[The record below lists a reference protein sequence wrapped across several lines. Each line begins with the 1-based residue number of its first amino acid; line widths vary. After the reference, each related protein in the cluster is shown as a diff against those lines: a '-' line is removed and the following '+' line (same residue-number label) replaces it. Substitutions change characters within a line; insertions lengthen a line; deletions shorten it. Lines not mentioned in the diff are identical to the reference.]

1 MINEENYYSIENALK
16 FMSAS
21 QFKSFQNC
29 EAQALAETKGVFR
42 REYTNALAVGSYVDS
57 FIEGTLDQFKEKH
70 PEIFTLKG
78 TLRSEYC
85 QAEELCKRIAKDEMF
100 MKYLGGEHQKIFLG
114 KIANVDFKG
123 KLDAYHENKCIV
135 DLKTCKDFEPVWKNG
150 HKISFIEAWGYDI
163 QGAIYQELVYQN
175 TGKKLPFFICAVTK
189 EKNPNIAI
197 ISIPQERLDMCLEIV
212 KANAPRYNDIKHG
225 KVEPT
230 KCCKCDY
237 CRSVKKIKNII
248 DYRDL
253 NPELFTDK
261 QLQAIQEPVSVS
273 SIISLPAIENAH
285 TGENNASSVETKLEK
300 KKHKKKKKSK
310 VIVIKL

>member
-1 MINEENYYSIENALK
+1 MISSKDYYSTENALK

-29 EAQALAETKGVFR
+29 EAQALAEVQGEFR
-42 REYTNALAVGSYVDS
+42 REYTSALAIGSYVDS
-57 FIEGTLDQFKEKH
+57 FIEGTLEQFKNEH

-78 TLRSEYC
+78 TLRSEYG
-85 QAEELCKRIAKDEMF
+85 QAEELCRRISKDEMF

-123 KLDAYHENKCIV
+123 KLDAYHEGKCIV

-150 HKISFIEAWGYDI
+150 HKMSFIEAWGYDI

-189 EKNPNIAI
+189 EKIPNIAI
-197 ISIPQERLDMCLEIV
+197 ISIPQERLNECLELV
-212 KANAPRYNDIKHG
+212 KANAPQYNDIKLG

-237 CRSVKKIKNII
+237 CKSIKKIENII

-253 NPELFTDK
+253 NPELFREK
-261 QLQAIQEPVSVS
+261 PPQEPVSVS
-273 SIISLPAIENAH
+273 SIVSLP
-285 TGENNASSVETKLEK
+285 SLEK
-300 KKHKKKKKSK
+300 STDGKFKKKKKKKGK

>member
-1 MINEENYYSIENALK
+1 MISSKDYYSTENALK

-29 EAQALAETKGVFR
+29 EAQALAEIKGEFKR
-42 REYTNALAVGSYVDS
+42 DFTSALAVGSYVDS
-57 FIEGTLDQFKEKH
+57 FIEGTLEQFKAEH

-78 TLRSEYC
+78 TLRSEYG
-85 QAEELCKRIAKDEMF
+85 QAEELCRRISKDEMF

-123 KLDAYHENKCIV
+123 KLDAYHEGKCIV

-150 HKISFIEAWGYDI
+150 HKMSFIEAWGYDI

-189 EKNPNIAI
+189 ERTPNLEI
-197 ISIPQERLDMCLEIV
+197 ISIPQERLDECLELV
-212 KANAPRYNDIKHG
+212 KINAPHYNDIKLG
-225 KVEPT
+225 KIRPT
-230 KCCKCDY
+230 KCSKCDY
-237 CRSVKKIKNII
+237 CKFIKKIENII

-253 NPELFTDK
+253 NPELFREK
-261 QLQAIQEPVSVS
+261 PPQEPVSVS
-273 SIISLPAIENAH
+273 SIVSLPSIENAPS
-285 TGENNASSVETKLEK
+285 GENKTILEGKKSKK
-300 KKHKKKKKSK
+300 KKHKKNGK
-310 VIVIKL
+310 VVIIKL

>member
-1 MINEENYYSIENALK
+1 MFDNKNYFSSENALK

-29 EAQALAETKGVFR
+29 EAQALAEVQGEFR
-42 REYTNALAVGSYVDS
+42 REYTSALAVGSYVDS
-57 FIEGTLDQFKEKH
+57 FIEGTLEQFKNEH

-85 QAEELCKRIAKDEMF
+85 QAEELCRRISKDEMF

-123 KLDAYHENKCIV
+123 KLDAYHEGKCIV
-135 DLKTCKDFEPVWKNG
+135 DLKTCKDFEPVWKDG
-150 HKISFIEAWGYDI
+150 HKMSFIEAWGYDI

-189 EKNPNIAI
+189 EKIPNIAI
-197 ISIPQERLDMCLEIV
+197 ISIPQERLNECLELV
-212 KANAPRYNDIKHG
+212 KANAPQYNDIKLG

-237 CRSVKKIKNII
+237 CKSIKKIENII

-253 NPELFTDK
+253 NPELFREK
-261 QLQAIQEPVSVS
+261 PLQASQEPVSVS
-273 SIISLPAIENAH
+273 SIVSLP
-285 TGENNASSVETKLEK
+285 SLK
-300 KKHKKKKKSK
+300 KSTDGKSKKKKKKKSK

>member
-1 MINEENYYSIENALK
+1 MISSKDYYSTENALK

-29 EAQALAETKGVFR
+29 EAQALAEVQGEFR
-42 REYTNALAVGSYVDS
+42 REYTSALAVGSYVDS
-57 FIEGTLDQFKEKH
+57 FIEGTLEQFKNEH

-78 TLRSEYC
+78 TLRSEYG
-85 QAEELCKRIAKDEMF
+85 QAEELCRRISKDEMF
-100 MKYLGGEHQKIFLG
+100 MKYLSGEHQKIFLG

-123 KLDAYHENKCIV
+123 KLDAYHEGKCIV

-150 HKISFIEAWGYDI
+150 HKMSFIEAWGYDI

-189 EKNPNIAI
+189 EKIPNIAI
-197 ISIPQERLDMCLEIV
+197 ISIPQERLNECLELV
-212 KANAPRYNDIKHG
+212 KANAPQYNDIKLG

-237 CRSVKKIKNII
+237 CKSIKKIENII

-253 NPELFTDK
+253 NPELFREK
-261 QLQAIQEPVSVS
+261 PPQEPVSVS
-273 SIISLPAIENAH
+273 SIVSLPSIENA
-285 TGENNASSVETKLEK
+285 TLEGKKSKK
-300 KKHKKKKKSK
+300 KKHKKKRK
-310 VIVIKL
+310 IVIKL

>member
-1 MINEENYYSIENALK
+1 MMTNNDYYSNENALK

-29 EAQALAETKGVFR
+29 EAQALAEVKGEFR
-42 REYTNALAVGSYVDS
+42 REYTSALAIGSYVDS
-57 FIEGTLDQFKEKH
+57 FIEGTLEQFKNEH

-78 TLRSEYC
+78 TLRSEYG
-85 QAEELCKRIAKDEMF
+85 QAEELCRRISKDEMF

-123 KLDAYHENKCIV
+123 KLDAYHEGKCIV

-150 HKISFIEAWGYDI
+150 HKMSFIEAWGYDI

-189 EKNPNIAI
+189 EKIPNIAI
-197 ISIPQERLDMCLEIV
+197 ISIPQERLNECLELV
-212 KANAPRYNDIKHG
+212 KANAPRYNDIKLG

-237 CRSVKKIKNII
+237 CKSIKKIENII

-253 NPELFTDK
+253 NPELFREK
-261 QLQAIQEPVSVS
+261 PPQEPVSVS
-273 SIISLPAIENAH
+273 SIVSLPSIEN
-285 TGENNASSVETKLEK
+285 TPSGENNALEVKKSKK
-300 KKHKKKKKSK
+300 KKHKKGK